1 MSYGLKGEVMP
12 RLILVFNKQVIKE
25 YSFMKGS
32 MTVGRNDDNDII
44 VDNLAVSSYHAKL
57 DKVGPDFIITDLQS
71 TNGTFVNDKKTIT
84 HKLTHGDNIQIG
96 KHVILFVATQKGK
109 ENEGEAEAGKS
120 ALEKTMMLDTVKQKD
135 LLAKQNA
142 SAPAKV
148 PQKVGV
154 ISFIDSSDANEI
166 ELTKK
171 LTKIGKAATSEIK
184 FTGMFMPATAATISR
199 RPTGYTITFAGGM
212 AKLKV
217 NGEIIKDSIALKDF
231 DTIELGS
238 RKFQFYQKE
247 TDSS

>member
-1 MSYGLKGEVMP
+1 MP

-32 MTVGRNDDNDII
+32 LTVGRNEDNDII

-57 DKVGPDFIITDLQS
+57 DRVGPDYILTDLQS
-71 TNGTFVNDKKTIT
+71 TNGTFVNDKKVLS

-109 ENEGEAEAGKS
+109 EEEAVAEKPD
-120 ALEKTMMLDTVKQKD
+120 LEKTMMLDTLKQKE
-135 LLAKQNA
+135 LLAKQKA
-142 SAPAKV
+142 STPAKAS
-148 PQKVGV
+148 QKIGV
-154 ISFIDSSDANEI
+154 ISFIDGSDLGEI

-171 LTKIGKAATSEIK
+171 LTKIGKADTSEIK
-184 FTGMFMPATAATISR
+184 FTGMFMPATAATISK
-199 RPTGYTITFAGGM
+199 RPSGYTITFTGGM

-217 NGEIIKDSIALKDF
+217 NGEIIKESIALKDF

-238 RKFQFYQKE
+238 RKFQFYQK
-247 TDSS
+247 DVVSS